1 MSNYK
6 NLPLAEVEPAGHG
19 IGRSR
24 GGLTTKIHHAVDGKG
39 RPLAAVITGGQRHD
53 GAMLTQV
60 LADVRVPR
68 TGPGRPRT
76 RPDAVIA
83 DKAYSAGVTR
93 KALQRRGI
101 KVVIPL
107 KSDQIAA
114 RARKGSKGGRP
125 PGLDTAMY
133 RGRNVVE
140 RSFALTKQWRALA
153 TRYDKLAIT
162 YRAAVVLS
170 ACWIWTKALGDMP

>member
-1 MSNYK
+1 M
-6 NLPLAEVEPAGHG
+6 
-19 IGRSR
+19 
-24 GGLTTKIHHAVDGKG
+24 
-39 RPLAAVITGGQRHD
+39 ITGGQRND
-53 GAMLTQV
+53 GAMLEQV
-60 LADVRVPR
+60 LDDIRVPR
-68 TGPGRPRT
+68 LGPGRPRT

-93 KALQRRGI
+93 KMLHRRGI

-114 RARKGSKGGRP
+114 RKRKGANGGRP
-125 PGLDTAMY
+125 PRLDTEMY

-140 RSFALTKQWRALA
+140 RSFALVKQWRGMA

-162 YRAAVVLS
+162 YRAAVILS
-170 ACWIWTKALGDMP
+170 ACIVWARLLGDTP